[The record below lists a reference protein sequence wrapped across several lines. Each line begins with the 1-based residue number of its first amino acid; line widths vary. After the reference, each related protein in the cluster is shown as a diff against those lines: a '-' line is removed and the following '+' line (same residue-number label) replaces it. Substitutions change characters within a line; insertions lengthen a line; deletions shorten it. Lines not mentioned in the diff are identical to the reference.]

1 MMPAGLFVV
10 VVIPGYNEAET
21 IAQVVRDVLPYG
33 TPLVVDD
40 GSVDGTA
47 DAAEQA
53 GALVLRLSPNR
64 GYEGAL
70 DAGVA
75 EAARRG
81 ADAVVT
87 FDADGQFDA
96 ADLKNVIA
104 PLAAGEADLVLGQR
118 PHSARIGE
126 SLFNL
131 YTRLRFGIGDFLC
144 GFKAYRMNLY
154 RQYGRFDGG
163 SSINTE
169 LALFAVLRGAPVKTI
184 PIKVRERLSGKPRF
198 GSGFRA
204 NRRLLKALRQAICM
218 DVRNAFGMA
227 VK

>member
-1 MMPAGLFVV
+1 MSSTLSVF
-10 VVIPGYNEAET
+10 VVIPGFNEAET
-21 IAQVVRDVLPYG
+21 IATVVRDVLPYA

-40 GSVDGTA
+40 GSSDGTA
-47 DAAEQA
+47 AIAEGA
-53 GALVLRLSPNR
+53 GARVVRLNPNR

-75 EAARRG
+75 EAAQLG

-96 ADLKNVIA
+96 KDLGVFVTH
-104 PLAAGEADLVLGQR
+104 LAEGGADLVLGQR
-118 PHSARIGE
+118 AKPARFGE
-126 SLFNL
+126 GLFNL

-144 GFKAYRMNLY
+144 GFKGYRIDLY
-154 RQYGRFDGG
+154 RQHGRFDGG

-169 LALFAVLRGAPVKTI
+169 LALYAVLRKAKVKTV
-184 PIKVRERLSGKPRF
+184 PITVRDRLSGKPRF

-204 NRRLLKALRQAICM
+204 NRRLLKALGQAICM
-218 DVRNAFGMA
+218 DMRMTLGQAA
-227 VK
+227 KP